1 MALEILVVEKEK
13 NRFFSQNLRIPSLHD
28 HLLINLIAG
37 KSSEDLAK
45 KISKKLKANLVKTK
59 VQIFPDGEHKI
70 TLKGK
75 LSKGKTVVVQSIYP
89 PVDSNLI
96 QALSLI
102 SKAKDYSTEVVAV
115 VPYLGYAR
123 QDREFLPGEIVTMN
137 VLGQLFKG
145 AGASKIIVVDIH
157 SKIGLKHFK
166 IKSKNISA
174 ICDLVKYF
182 KKLNLKNPLVISPD
196 QGGKERAKKFA
207 DEFESEFIALKK
219 QRDRKTGKV
228 KIKTEGL
235 DRVVGRDVILV
246 DDMISTGGSII
257 KATEFL
263 KKQKCKRVFVAC
275 THALLV
281 NDAEKKIRKA
291 GVAKIIG
298 TNTIPGKTSV
308 VDISSTIVK
317 AIK

>member
-1 MALEILVVEKEK
+1 
-13 NRFFSQNLRIPSLHD
+13 
-28 HLLINLIAG
+28 LISLIAG
-37 KSSEDLAK
+37 NSSRDLAK
-45 KISKKLKANLVKTK
+45 KISKKLKANLVKSEVK
-59 VQIFPDGEHKI
+59 IFPDGESKI

-75 LSKGKTVVVQSIYP
+75 LSKSKTIVVQSIYP

-102 SKAKDYSTEVVAV
+102 SKAKEYSTEVIVV

-123 QDREFLPGEIVTMN
+123 QDREFLPGEIATMK

-166 IKSKNISA
+166 IKSENLSA
-174 ICDLVKYF
+174 IPDLVRHFQKI
-182 KKLNLKNPLVISPD
+182 NLKNPLVVSPD
-196 QGGKERAKKFA
+196 QGGKERAKEFA
-207 DEFESEFIALKK
+207 DKFGSDFIALKK

-228 KIKTEGL
+228 QIKTGGL
-235 DRVVGRDVILV
+235 DEVIGRDLILV

-263 KKQKCKRVFVAC
+263 KKQKCNRVFVTC
-275 THALLV
+275 THALLM

-291 GVAKIIG
+291 GVTRIISA
-298 TNTIPGKTSV
+298 NTIPGNSSL
-308 VDISSTIVK
+308 VDVSSTIAK

>member
-1 MALEILVVEKEK
+1 
-13 NRFFSQNLRIPSLHD
+13 
-28 HLLINLIAG
+28 LISLIAG
-37 KSSEDLAK
+37 NSSKELAK
-45 KISKKLKANLVKTK
+45 KISKNLKANLVKSEVK
-59 VQIFPDGEHKI
+59 IFPDGESKI

-75 LSKGKTVVVQSIYP
+75 LSKSKTIVVQSIYP

-102 SKAKDYSTEVVAV
+102 SKAKEYSAEVIVV

-123 QDREFLPGEIVTMN
+123 QDREFLPGEIVTMK

-166 IKSKNISA
+166 IKSENLTA
-174 ICDLVKYF
+174 IPDLARHF
-182 KKLNLKNPLVISPD
+182 KKINLKNPLVVSPD
-196 QGGKERAKKFA
+196 QGGKERAKEFA
-207 DEFESEFIALKK
+207 DRFGSGFIALKK

-228 KIKTEGL
+228 QIKTGGL
-235 DRVVGRDVILV
+235 DEVIGRDLILV

-263 KKQKCKRVFVAC
+263 KKQKCNRVFVTC
-275 THALLV
+275 THALLM
-281 NDAEKKIRKA
+281 NDAGKKIRKA
-291 GVAKIIG
+291 GVTKIISA
-298 TNTIPGKTSV
+298 NTIPGNSSI
-308 VDISSTIVK
+308 VDVSSTIAK